1 MSGHRQKN
9 ESVPN
14 ILNTAIIALL
24 FAFGNSHFLT
34 VNLRVCLKLTVN
46 FVHTKPG
53 KCGAKSCECVIF
65 VHREARYCERSEQQ
79 RVVRTGV
86 YFLFHM

>member
-1 MSGHRQKN
+1 MSGHRQKVR
-9 ESVPN
+9 EGVEKTLGGAVGPRVFP
-14 ILNTAIIALL
+14 
-24 FAFGNSHFLT
+24 FAHFLT
-34 VNLRVCLKLTVN
+34 VNLRVCLKLTVD
-46 FVHTKPG
+46 FVHKKPG
-53 KCGAKSCECVIF
+53 KCGAKSCECVIS

>member
-1 MSGHRQKN
+1 MFEVNCELCSQKAR
-9 ESVPN
+9 EVRIS
-14 ILNTAIIALL
+14 
-24 FAFGNSHFLT
+24 
-34 VNLRVCLKLTVN
+34 
-46 FVHTKPG
+46 
-53 KCGAKSCECVIF
+53 